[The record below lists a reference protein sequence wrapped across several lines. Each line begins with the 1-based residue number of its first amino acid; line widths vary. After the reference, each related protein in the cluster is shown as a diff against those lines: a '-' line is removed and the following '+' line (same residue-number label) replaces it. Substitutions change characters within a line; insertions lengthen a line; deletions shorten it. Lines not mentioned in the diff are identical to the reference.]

1 MNRNPPVMRRELSP
15 SVRTS
20 TYSSPIFRES
30 QSATYQVPGS
40 PLTINLSV
48 RVGPDQTTGVSYR
61 LLHTSSLLDKKASSK
76 LEETVIRLKEKQDD
90 ALAQISKVEDLEKK
104 IASVIEQDDMV
115 RYKVVHSGIN
125 TDYNVLQA
133 VKDKVE
139 ATKLEVQK
147 RSLWEK
153 VVAEAKHYYSGFKL
167 LFLDVK
173 LASQIIWK
181 IAQGKTLSRREN
193 RQLVRT
199 VSDLFRL
206 VPFSVF
212 ILVPFMEL
220 LLPVALKLFPGML
233 PSTFTSQD
241 ERENKMRR

>member
-15 SVRTS
+15 SVRPTTTT

-115 RYKVVHSGIN
+115 R
-125 TDYNVLQA
+125 
-133 VKDKVE
+133 
-139 ATKLEVQK
+139 
-147 RSLWEK
+147 
-153 VVAEAKHYYSGFKL
+153 
-167 LFLDVK
+167 
-173 LASQIIWK
+173 
-181 IAQGKTLSRREN
+181 
-193 RQLVRT
+193 
-199 VSDLFRL
+199 
-206 VPFSVF
+206 
-212 ILVPFMEL
+212 
-220 LLPVALKLFPGML
+220 
-233 PSTFTSQD
+233 
-241 ERENKMRR
+241 